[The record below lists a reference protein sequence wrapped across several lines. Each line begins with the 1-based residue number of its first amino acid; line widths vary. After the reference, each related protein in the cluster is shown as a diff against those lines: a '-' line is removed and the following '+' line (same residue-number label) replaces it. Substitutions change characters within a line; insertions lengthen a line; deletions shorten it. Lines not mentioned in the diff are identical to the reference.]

1 MIEFL
6 NPQQLVNQLGLKP
19 GMKIAD
25 FGCGSG
31 NITIVLARGVGPD
44 GEIIALDV
52 QKSALSS
59 VKSRSVLENLNN
71 IKLVRANLEIAG
83 SSGLENESVDL
94 ALLANILFQSANQK
108 AIIQEAE
115 RVIKN
120 NGRLVIV
127 DWRPAAKFGPKTPY
141 RTSKQAV
148 KKMVSL
154 NFEKE
159 ISVGDYH
166 FGLVFRKS

>member
-1 MIEFL
+1 MIKFL
-6 NPQQLVNQLGLKP
+6 NPQQLINQLNIKQ

-31 NITIVLARGVGPD
+31 NITILLARSVGSG

-52 QKSALSS
+52 QKDKLES
-59 VKSRSVLENLNN
+59 VKSQARLESLSN

-94 ALLANILFQSANQK
+94 VMLANILFQSPKQK

-115 RVIKN
+115 RILKPS
-120 NGRLVIV
+120 GFLVIV
-127 DWRPAAKFGPKTPY
+127 DWEKIKTPY
-141 RTSKQAV
+141 QTNPEKIKQ
-148 KKMVSL
+148 MVSPPAGGL
-154 NFEKE
+154 TFEKE
-159 ISVGDYH
+159 IPVGDYH
-166 FGLVFRKS
+166 FGLIFKKA